1 MKEIELPTLEER
13 IKQIAGQ
20 KLDNDI
26 ADLHMTIYGEE
37 GKPDPWFK
45 LLKDVKIKVER
56 SDGVHVTVNLSAI
69 FDNAVIKEAIREMRL
84 PEYIEREIELV
95 INGNKNAKL

>member
-1 MKEIELPTLEER
+1 MKEIELPTLEEK

-26 ADLHMTIYGEE
+26 ANLHMIIYGEQD
-37 GKPDPWFK
+37 KPDPWFK
-45 LLKDVKIKVER
+45 LLNNVNIKVER
-56 SDGVHVTVNLSAI
+56 SDGVHINVNLSAI
-69 FDNAVIKEAIREMRL
+69 FDNAVIKEAIREIRL

-95 INGNKNAKL
+95 INGNRNAKL